1 MYYFEYDKNGYLLKY
16 AETESN
22 IMYSNISIEN
32 SDFYCTIKDNCV
44 KRYEE
49 NGLFKTVS
57 KYDRPVKLTQS
68 FSEGESWVKVLT
80 KKNIVKKEEKN
91 NPDASS
97 YKETNYPWDT
107 QIEEKHSE
115 NHIKEYVGNICEY
128 PIPVSVISL
137 EGHKLSHLS
146 FKVKSSF
153 LDKWNNII
161 DF

>member
-22 IMYSNISIEN
+22 ILYNDISIKN

-68 FSEGESWVKVLT
+68 FSEGESWVKVLN
-80 KKNIVKKEEKN
+80 KKTIAKERVIDKEEIE
-91 NPDASS
+91 S
-97 YKETNYPWDT
+97 YKETNYPWAIHS
-107 QIEEKHSE
+107 QEKSSE
-115 NHIKEYVGNICEY
+115 NYIKEYAANMDEY
-128 PIPVSVISL
+128 AIPVSVISL
-137 EGHKLSHLS
+137 EGQELSHLS
-146 FKVKSSF
+146 FTVKSSF

>member
-1 MYYFEYDKNGYLLKY
+1 MYYLEYDKNGYLLKY

-22 IMYSNISIEN
+22 ILYSDISIKN
-32 SDFYCTIKDNCV
+32 SDFYCIVKDNCV

-57 KYDRPVKLTQS
+57 KYDGPVKLTQS
-68 FSEGESWVKVLT
+68 FSEGESWVKVLN
-80 KKNIVKKEEKN
+80 KKTIVKERFIDKEEIK
-91 NPDASS
+91 SH
-97 YKETNYPWDT
+97 KETNYPWT
-107 QIEEKHSE
+107 TYSEEKSSE
-115 NHIKEYVGNICEY
+115 NYTKEYVVNMDEY
-128 PIPVSVISL
+128 AIPVSVISL